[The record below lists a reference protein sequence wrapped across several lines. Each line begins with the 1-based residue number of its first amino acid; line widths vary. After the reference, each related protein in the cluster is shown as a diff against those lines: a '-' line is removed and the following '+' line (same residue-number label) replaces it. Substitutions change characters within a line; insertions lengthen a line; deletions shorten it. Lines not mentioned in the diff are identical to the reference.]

1 MVRGKSIKNDQQLR
15 PGGHGGRKEA
25 MNKLP
30 RKQLVLKAVLL
41 LRTVNRYSSKET
53 QLKMM
58 DKYYSTEQLEDYV
71 EHFNDP
77 QPVYE
82 EPDYV
87 MDDSGSEY
95 YTHYSPSN
103 PWDAPGMSIHDFI

>member
-1 MVRGKSIKNDQQLR
+1 
-15 PGGHGGRKEA
+15 
-25 MNKLP
+25 MN

-41 LRTVNRYSSKET
+41 LRTVNKYSSKDE
-53 QLKMM
+53 QLAMM

>member
-1 MVRGKSIKNDQQLR
+1 
-15 PGGHGGRKEA
+15 

-77 QPVYE
+77 QPETVYE

>member
-1 MVRGKSIKNDQQLR
+1 
-15 PGGHGGRKEA
+15 

-87 MDDSGSEY
+87 MDDSGNEY

>member
-1 MVRGKSIKNDQQLR
+1 
-15 PGGHGGRKEA
+15 